1 MKKILILIIL
11 LSFNSCKKTIQ
22 NDPTIGTYFK
32 DKFADNFDNTCNNLD
47 KKQERDGMYK
57 TSKGDCVFIADVLA
71 LKEGERCNSEIQC
84 EVEEFKETRLQNY
97 MREYNGFAEA
107 VIMLAELPTCKVQD
121 YIGGEHTEILYKNN
135 EPFCILRRSAKAVE
149 SARRAYSKKLEGL
162 KKTNPV
168 KNSYNSEPI
177 KNTANQDRE

>member
-11 LSFNSCKKTIQ
+11 LSFNSCKKTMQ
-22 NDPTIGTYFK
+22 SDPTIGTYFK
-32 DKFADNFDNTCNNLD
+32 DKFADIFDNTCNNLD

-71 LKEGERCNSEIQC
+71 LKEGEICNSEIQC
-84 EVEEFKETRLQNY
+84 EVEEFKEARLQSAISEHN
-97 MREYNGFAEA
+97 EFAEA
-107 VIMLAELPTCKVQD
+107 VIMLAKLPTCKVQNR
-121 YIGGEHTEILYKNN
+121 IGGAHTEILYKNN

-149 SARRAYSKKLEGL
+149 SADRAYNNKLERL

-168 KNSYNSEPI
+168 KNNHNSEPI
-177 KNTANQDRE
+177 KNTANQN

>member
-97 MREYNGFAEA
+97 IREYNEFAEA

-121 YIGGEHTEILYKNN
+121 RIGGEHTEILYKNN

-177 KNTANQDRE
+177 KNTANQD